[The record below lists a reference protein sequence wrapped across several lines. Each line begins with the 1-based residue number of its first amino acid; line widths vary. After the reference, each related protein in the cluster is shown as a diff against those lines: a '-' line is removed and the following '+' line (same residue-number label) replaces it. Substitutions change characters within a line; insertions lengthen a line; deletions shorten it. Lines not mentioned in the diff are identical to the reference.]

1 MIFTGQIWAGT
12 DAVHLGIADAI
23 GTETNAIEK
32 AASLAK
38 VANYEAIDLYYLS
51 GLAAA
56 SAYPFFFQS
65 PDGVIMPYPNEA
77 GTYLLYIPPLPVK

>member
-1 MIFTGQIWAGT
+1 
-12 DAVHLGIADAI
+12 VRLGIADEI
-23 GTETNAIEK
+23 GTETDAIEK

-38 VANYEAIDLYYLS
+38 VANYKDADLYGLS
-51 GLAAA
+51 VLAAS

-65 PDGVIMPYPNEA
+65 PDGMMMPYPNEA